1 MGDTMTLMEALTHR
15 PGAKIIITTKSGM
28 QYKGMCP
35 GGIYKRNLL
44 KGESWHWACSLKI
57 AELLTPLT
65 DDEQI
70 LGSPEL

>member
-1 MGDTMTLMEALTHR
+1 MSNTMTLMEALAHW
-15 PGAKIIITTKSGM
+15 PDAKTIIATKSGM
-28 QYKGMCP
+28 QYKRMCP
-35 GGIYKRNLL
+35 NGIYKRNVL

-65 DDEQI
+65 NDEQI

>member
-1 MGDTMTLMEALTHR
+1 MTLMEALVHR
-15 PGAKIIITTKSGM
+15 PNTKQVISTKSGM

>member
-1 MGDTMTLMEALTHR
+1 MDDTMNLMEALTHR
-15 PGAKIIITTKSGM
+15 PDAKIIITTKSGM

-44 KGESWHWACSLKI
+44 KGESWHWVGSLKI

>member
-1 MGDTMTLMEALTHR
+1 MANTMTLMEALAHW
-15 PGAKIIITTKSGM
+15 PNAKTVISTNSGM
-28 QYKGMCP
+28 QYKGMRP

-70 LGSPEL
+70 LGSSEL

>member
-1 MGDTMTLMEALTHR
+1 MANTMTLMEALTYR
-15 PGAKIIITTKSGM
+15 PKAKIIITTNSGM

-57 AELLTPLT
+57 AELLAPLT

>member
-1 MGDTMTLMEALTHR
+1 MANTMTLMEALVHR
-15 PGAKIIITTKSGM
+15 PNTKKVISTKSGM